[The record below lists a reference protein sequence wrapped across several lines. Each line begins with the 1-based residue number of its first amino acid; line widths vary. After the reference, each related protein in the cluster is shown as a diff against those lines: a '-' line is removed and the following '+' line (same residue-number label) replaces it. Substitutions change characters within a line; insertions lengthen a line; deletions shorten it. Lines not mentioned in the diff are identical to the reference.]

1 LINTIKFQ
9 FNKKSGAMSK
19 KTGNDKTT
27 NAKRDSIRKILV
39 GGGVVTAGHMV
50 PAKWTKAVVN
60 SVVLPAH
67 AQMSPGTGT
76 DDGGGSGGSGSTTT
90 PAPTQVITAAA
101 PMAFAPT
108 RITTP
113 TVGPD

>member
-1 LINTIKFQ
+1 
-9 FNKKSGAMSK
+9 
-19 KTGNDKTT
+19 
-27 NAKRDSIRKILV
+27 V
-39 GGGVVTAGHMV
+39 GGAGVVTAGHMV

-67 AQMSPGTGT
+67 AQMSPDT
-76 DDGGGSGGSGSTTT
+76 DDGGGSGGSTTM